1 MQQVVAIN
9 MRWTPAVL
17 ISVLLVCASM
27 AAIPLNATTLE
38 AKNNVNHA
46 VEDNE
51 TTDLDFGWVTS
62 AGGTFNDYI
71 SQTTVYANGTYL
83 VAGSYEGDLQF
94 RGQINGHSSADSRNL
109 DAFLGWVNPNGT
121 WNASITFGSSGFES
135 IDAVA
140 LLSNGD
146 AIVAGTYCVN
156 SVGTQCEVALD
167 GVNPLTKDSVNDRG
181 NVFLARLNRDG
192 VWAWA
197 TQIGNEGAN
206 LVFDMMVTPND
217 EIHLGVLYEGSMDF
231 NAEALPAESQMTMLI
246 GVFDEGG
253 NPQTH
258 VVLRTQ
264 NGIEPTG
271 GLCLDG
277 AGQAYVAAAFNGEVS
292 AGGRVLSS
300 NGQTDLIVASYQAS
314 EWTWAISGGGVNEDH
329 AWDCSGAPTQGI
341 SVVGDFIG
349 NATFGEFTTDTSN
362 STDLIIASVSSSG
375 AWSGIATAGGPG
387 IDRATGVVMN
397 AIGDIVIAGTTS
409 AGLIIG
415 SDQLEDLDG
424 VDDTDHNDI
433 FLASYLD
440 NDSWAWAV
448 SAGGDGNDE
457 PTDLT
462 LALDGSPL
470 LTFMVSSTANF
481 GVHSA
486 TSYGGYDVGV
496 WLYQTDQDS
505 DGILDGEDNCP
516 RVTNTA
522 QENHDGDL
530 FGDDCDDDD
539 DNDGVVDAL
548 DDCQTGEM
556 NWASDAS
563 TDHDSDGC
571 QDSGEDFDDDED
583 TVFDFADLCPLGPVG
598 WISTPE
604 EDNEG
609 DGCADYDTDED
620 GFIDQMDNCPSA
632 ENPSQSDLD
641 GDGLGDACDVDED
654 GDGVALPEDN
664 CPRDTESWA
673 STNSN
678 DYDQDGCQDATNDDD
693 DDNDGYNDAVDACPK
708 GAINWNFEGMN
719 SQLDHDQDGCKDASE
734 DIDDDNDGVQDPVD
748 ACPLGL
754 IGVALPGQDADADG
768 CIDAAED
775 DDDDNDGVKDDVD
788 ACPQT
793 PTFVQVGVRGCS
805 MTQLDDDLDGVSNAD
820 DMCLNSLPGRVVDAT
835 GCAIINQSNEQS
847 SSSDETNMTM
857 WLFILA
863 GVLLVAAG
871 AVTLSGNQRKAETK
885 EMPPKRPARLDDAM
899 NKTHLYEAE

>member
-1 MQQVVAIN
+1 
-9 MRWTPAVL
+9 MRWTSVVL
-17 ISVLLVCASM
+17 MSVLLMCASM
-27 AAIPLNATTLE
+27 ASIPLNAATFE
-38 AKNNVNHA
+38 AKDSFNHA
-46 VEDNE
+46 VENSE
-51 TTDLDFGWVTS
+51 NTDLALGWVAS
-62 AGGTFNDYI
+62 AGGTFDDYI
-71 SQTTVYANGTYL
+71 SQTTVYVNGTYL

-94 RGQINGHSSADSRNL
+94 RDQIEGHSSAGPRDL

-121 WNASITFGSSGFES
+121 WIASITFGSSGLDS

-156 SVGTQCEVALD
+156 SFGTQCELVLD
-167 GVNPLTKDSVNDRG
+167 GVDPLTKDSANKG
-181 NVFLARLNRDG
+181 NVFLARLNHDG

-197 TQIGNEGAN
+197 TQIGNEYDN
-206 LVFDMMVTPND
+206 LVIDMMVTSTD
-217 EIHLGVLYEGSMDF
+217 EIHLGVLYKDTMDF
-231 NAEALPAESQMTMLI
+231 NGEVLPVASQTSMLI
-246 GVFDEGG
+246 AVYDEGG

-264 NGIEPTG
+264 DSIDFVG

-277 AGQAYVAAAFNGEVS
+277 AGQTYVAATFNGEVR
-292 AGGRVLSS
+292 AGQTVLNS
-300 NGQTDLIVASYQAS
+300 NGQTDLMVASYEAS
-314 EWTWAISGGGVNEDH
+314 EWAWAISGGSVNEDR
-329 AWDCSGAPTQGI
+329 AWGCSGAPTQGI
-341 SVVGDFIG
+341 SVVGEFIG
-349 NATFGEFTTDTSN
+349 NATFGEFTTETSDR
-362 STDLIIASVSSSG
+362 TDLILASVSSSG

-387 IDRATGVVMN
+387 VDRATGIVTNTV
-397 AIGDIVIAGTTS
+397 GDIVITGTTS

-415 SDQLEDLDG
+415 SDQLDDLDNF
-424 VDDTDHNDI
+424 DDSSYNDI
-433 FLASYLD
+433 FLASYLE

-448 SAGGDGNDE
+448 SAGGEGNDE

-496 WLYQTDQDS
+496 WLYQTDRDS

-522 QENHDGDL
+522 QGNHDGDL

-539 DNDGVVDAL
+539 DNDGVLDAF

-598 WISTPE
+598 WISTTE
-604 EDNEG
+604 EDSEG

-620 GFIDQMDNCPSA
+620 GFVDQMDNCPSA
-632 ENPSQSDLD
+632 ANPSQSDLD
-641 GDGLGDACDVDED
+641 DDGLGDACDVDED
-654 GDGVALPEDN
+654 GDGVAQPEDN

-693 DDNDGYNDAVDACPK
+693 DDNDGYNDAVDACPT
-708 GAINWNFEGMN
+708 GAINWNVEGMN
-719 SQLDHDQDGCKDASE
+719 SQLDHDQDGCKDAGE
-734 DIDDDNDGVQDPVD
+734 DIDDDDDGFQDLVD
-748 ACPLGL
+748 ACPVGV

-768 CIDAAED
+768 CIDGAED

-788 ACPQT
+788 ACPKT
-793 PTFVQVGVRGCS
+793 PTFAQVGVQGCS
-805 MTQLDDDLDGVSNAD
+805 MSQLDDDLDGVSNAD
-820 DMCLNSLPGRVVDAT
+820 DMCLNSLPGRVVDAL
-835 GCAIINQSNEQS
+835 GCAIINQSNDQI
-847 SSSDETNMTM
+847 SSSDDTDMTT

-871 AVTLSGNQRKAETK
+871 AVTLSGNQKRNQTK
-885 EMPPKRPARLDDAM
+885 ELLPKRPVRFDKARDT
-899 NKTHLYEAE
+899 THLHEAE